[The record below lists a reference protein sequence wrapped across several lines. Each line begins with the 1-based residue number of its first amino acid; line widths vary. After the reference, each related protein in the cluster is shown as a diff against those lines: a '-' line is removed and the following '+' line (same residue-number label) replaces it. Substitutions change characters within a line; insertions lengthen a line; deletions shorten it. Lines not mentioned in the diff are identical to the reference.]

1 MAESTQGTG
10 LGLHTCLVDETVL
23 ARSQSQR
30 VNENLND
37 AMGWINVALAGLP
50 GTDDALF
57 QKVWKER
64 RLLFDG
70 QQGVGDAVDYYS
82 ALLVAAAIRRGAP
95 LLVTLPDF
103 QPHRP
108 AFLFATA
115 LIRHFLDSRS
125 PNGAFR
131 PPSGPVLYFGPTVGI
146 RDQLHRTS
154 ILQLQLNLAEVFSQ
168 EDISRGAA
176 GISRAGSTARSA
188 SAALPRVVT
197 VYAPADPVEVVRA
210 YRPCWIA
217 LDCGDEASL
226 IWLRPLLEETTRQG
240 IPIIA
245 WGQNPLAECVA
256 DFASFGHAFS
266 WPPVIQPPGCLLS
279 KLNDNPDD
287 LLHPTAS
294 THLSP
299 LVLDGGS
306 VRAFSA
312 LLRDAGQLLVRT
324 GQQLGGPFGT
334 DAVAVH
340 WKYLRSLETLT
351 VPVDFYEAEAPRFW
365 GLRSFV
371 KLGATCDHFRAAC
384 MQTAPRLYR
393 DLEDVAVRL
402 DEAKTNL
409 ESHGCALWDALTNI
423 CLEDSASDVVRLLV
437 FPSDSRKQL
446 FLFAM
451 LSRHNTTEDDL
462 REMRTHVVSLREL
475 RRWMHSRQR
484 SSGIRD
490 TNDLLMPSENAIW
503 HPVVVGLPGPGMTPR
518 LLCAFLHPQVDV
530 VLYPHQCPTFMRRQA
545 EWSFCMSGDIS
556 RNIGALV
563 RISGIPKP
571 SVMSDSQLRLVVEQP
586 TELNVET
593 TTKKKSSATGS
604 IWSPE
609 NAVSEVARLFQFEED
624 TTAEEVVFIDQA
636 DAGTATQ
643 AETAEEIWCAEAVNV
658 QFDQGWRAYFAHDD
672 IVNVVRDGALDQRYV
687 RSLRVGERVVL
698 IHGQQRQSLYDL
710 IISRV
715 HKHPSIELHLALI
728 RRWQEDVRVAFGQ
741 WRARIGE
748 PDELMAHGARDLNG
762 LLQRIQARGSQLVST
777 LTLSFWLRGFVLCPL
792 DPEDLRRVAEV
803 LDIGFVRQ
811 HYTRIAQA
819 ANRLRGLHRSLSHKL
834 NRWLQD
840 HAAGVV
846 HKDDDDVIDAE
857 LGLTFGDVRN
867 SLLVLRVVRID
878 TVTGPFLRSNLG
890 RAQKGT

>member
-1 MAESTQGTG
+1 MGW
-10 LGLHTCLVDETVL
+10 
-23 ARSQSQR
+23 
-30 VNENLND
+30 LND
-37 AMGWINVALAGLP
+37 ALAVIP
-50 GTDDALF
+50 RTDDALF

-70 QQGVGDAVDYYS
+70 QQGVGDDVDYYS
-82 ALLVAAAIRRGAP
+82 ALLVAAALRRGVH
-95 LLVTLPDF
+95 LLVALPDF

-131 PPSGPVLYFGPTVGI
+131 PRSGPVLYFGPTVGI
-146 RDQLHRTS
+146 RDQLRRTS
-154 ILQLQLNLAEVFSQ
+154 ILQLELNLAEVFSQ
-168 EDISRGAA
+168 EDLSRGAE
-176 GISRAGSTARSA
+176 GIGRSGSATRSA
-188 SAALPRVVT
+188 SSALPRVVT
-197 VYAPADPVEVVRA
+197 VYAPADPVDVVRA

-226 IWLRPLLEETTRQG
+226 IWLRPLLEKTARQG
-240 IPIIA
+240 IPIIG
-245 WGQNPLAECVA
+245 WGQNPLADCVT
-256 DFASFGHAFS
+256 DFASFGHTFS
-266 WPPVIQPPGCLLS
+266 WPPVVQPPDHLLS
-279 KLNDNPDD
+279 KLNGNPDD
-287 LLHPTAS
+287 LLHPMDS

-299 LVLDGGS
+299 LVLDGRS

-312 LLRDAGQLLVRT
+312 SLRGASQLLVRAAH
-324 GQQLGGPFGT
+324 QLGGSFGT

-340 WKYLRSLETLT
+340 WRYLRSLETLC
-351 VPVDFYEAEAPRFW
+351 VPFDFYEAEAPRFW

-371 KLGATCDHFRAAC
+371 KLCAACDHFREAC
-384 MQTAPRLYR
+384 MKTDPRLYQ
-393 DLEDVAVRL
+393 DLENVALRL
-402 DEAKTNL
+402 NEAKTNL

-423 CLEDSASDVVRLLV
+423 CLEDPASDEVRLLV
-437 FPSDSRKQL
+437 FASDSRKQL

-451 LSRHNTTEDDL
+451 LSRNNTTVDDL

-484 SSGIRD
+484 SSEVRD
-490 TNDLLMPSENAIW
+490 TDDLLMPSDNAIW
-503 HPVVVGLPGPGMTPR
+503 HPLLVGLPGPGMTPR

-545 EWSFCMSGDIS
+545 EWSVLMSGDTS
-556 RNIGALV
+556 RNVGALV
-563 RISGIPKP
+563 VISGLPKP
-571 SVMSDSQLRLVVEQP
+571 RMTRDSQVRLVVEEP
-586 TELNVET
+586 TELNVEM
-593 TTKKKSSATGS
+593 TTKKKSSATGP

-609 NAVSEVARLFQFEED
+609 DTVSEVAHILQFEEE
-624 TTAEEVVFIDQA
+624 TTAEEAVFVDQA
-636 DAGTATQ
+636 EAGAIPIE
-643 AETAEEIWCAEAVNV
+643 ETSEELWCPEAVHV
-658 QFDQGWRAYFAHDD
+658 KFDQGWHVYFAHDD
-672 IVNVVRDGALDQRYV
+672 IINVIRDGTRDERYV

-741 WRARIGE
+741 WQGQRGNPAEFG
-748 PDELMAHGARDLNG
+748 AYGARDLNG
-762 LLQRIQARGSQLVST
+762 LLQCIRARGSQLVST

-803 LDIGFVRQ
+803 LDIGFVQQ
-811 HYTRIAQA
+811 HYRRIAQA
-819 ANRLRGLHRSLSHKL
+819 ANRLRGLHRGLSLKL

-840 HAAGVV
+840 HAAGEV
-846 HKDDDDVIDAE
+846 HRSDDDVIDAE
-857 LGLTFGDVRN
+857 LGLTFGDMRN
-867 SLLVLRVVRID
+867 SLLVLRVVGIES
-878 TVTGPFLRSNLG
+878 VTGPFLRSKLG
-890 RAQKGT
+890 WAEKER